1 MAAMPSP
8 EPVNPMPSV
17 VVAVSDT
24 SQPMAWL
31 KACCAS
37 SRRLPISD
45 DWPRRP
51 RLRSP
56 ASCHAH
62 ANTQPSRGASRRR
75 VCRHRRNRNRLRKAC
90 LYHPIRLRKATRQ
103 STHGLRHHRPNHL
116 RCRHH
121 PNANRQ
127 AITACLH
134 HGTRID
140 GRQIPDR
147 YAWKF
152 PYFFLDFLF
161 SASTRAKVSMAA
173 SSGASV

>member
-31 KACCAS
+31 NACCAS
-37 SRRLPISD
+37 SRRLP
-45 DWPRRP
+45 
-51 RLRSP
+51 SP

-75 VCRHRRNRNRLRKAC
+75 ACRHRRNRNRLRKAC